1 MALQLGDPTAKR
13 AGRLTLN
20 PLKHIDPVGTI
31 IVPVALKIMGAPVLG
46 WAKPVPVNFAGL
58 NNPKR
63 DMIWV
68 ALAGPLTNLI
78 IASFL
83 SKMLI
88 FVQSLFW
95 AKIISMG
102 IIINLVLAVFNL
114 IPIPPLDGS
123 RIVMGLLP
131 NKLALSYSKV
141 EPFGLI
147 IVIVLLSLGMF
158 RYVWVV
164 VSIAALLLGVDPSVL
179 N

>member
-1 MALQLGDPTAKR
+1 M
-13 AGRLTLN
+13 
-20 PLKHIDPVGTI
+20 
-31 IVPVALKIMGAPVLG
+31 LG

-147 IVIVLLSLGMF
+147 IVIVLLNLGMF